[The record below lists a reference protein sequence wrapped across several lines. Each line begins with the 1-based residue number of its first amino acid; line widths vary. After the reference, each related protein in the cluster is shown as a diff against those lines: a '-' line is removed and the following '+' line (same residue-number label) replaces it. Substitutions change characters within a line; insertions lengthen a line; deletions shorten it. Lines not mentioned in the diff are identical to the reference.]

1 MAIRPFSEHAVCGRL
16 LVRLVV
22 FSSKDFNMFYGWEDF
37 KRETKSSKDLETS
50 MPLFLDTM
58 ESTSDLREL
67 IEAMS
72 LDSRAKDVSIAELQR
87 EIHTVSEALK
97 LERAAHA
104 ETRALNKSL
113 SKSVQEDRIR
123 REERDLEK
131 RFENEKERH
140 DKEMADMKSWY
151 EIEMHS
157 LVSLVQ
163 TLEDAEERLCAQ
175 LGDLEVEAMDENRR
189 FNSKVASLSQSL
201 AHTEKELSLV
211 KSELQTLR
219 QGKLSLKEME
229 TMDLAAQ
236 LSKCKHECDRMKE
249 TTALLQG
256 ELEKKT
262 TEVELLTRKLT
273 LVERHNTGVE
283 KLRRPAKLCR
293 SDSLSLLDAQRNKN
307 RPTAV
312 AV

>member
-1 MAIRPFSEHAVCGRL
+1 
-16 LVRLVV
+16 
-22 FSSKDFNMFYGWEDF
+22 MFYGWEDF

-50 MPLFLDTM
+50 VPSSLDTM
-58 ESTSDLREL
+58 ESTSDLRKL

-72 LDSRAKDVSIAELQR
+72 LDSRAKDVNIAELQR
-87 EIHTVSEALK
+87 ELHAVSEALE

-113 SKSVQEDRIR
+113 SEALQVHRIR

-131 RFENEKERH
+131 RLESEKERH
-140 DKEMADMKSWY
+140 DKEMTEMKSWY
-151 EIEMHS
+151 ENEIHS

-175 LGDLEVEAMDENRR
+175 LGDLEVEAMDENRL

-201 AHTEKELSLV
+201 ARTEKELSLV

-236 LSKCKHECDRMKE
+236 LSKYKHECDRMKE
-249 TTALLQG
+249 TMALLQG

-262 TEVELLTRKLT
+262 TEIELLTRKLIP
-273 LVERHNTGVE
+273 VERHNTGVE

-293 SDSLSLLDAQRNKN
+293 SESLSLLEIQRKNN
-307 RPTAV
+307 RPSAV

>member
-1 MAIRPFSEHAVCGRL
+1 
-16 LVRLVV
+16 
-22 FSSKDFNMFYGWEDF
+22 MFYGWEDF
-37 KRETKSSKDLETS
+37 KRETKSAKDLETS
-50 MPLFLDTM
+50 VPLFLDTM
-58 ESTSDLREL
+58 DSTSDLRKL

-72 LDSRAKDVSIAELQR
+72 LDSRAKDVNIAELQR
-87 EIHTVSEALK
+87 ELQAVSEALE

-104 ETRALNKSL
+104 ETRALHISL
-113 SKSVQEDRIR
+113 SKSL

-140 DKEMADMKSWY
+140 DKEMTEMKSWY
-151 EIEMHS
+151 ENEIHS

-175 LGDLEVEAMDENRR
+175 LGDFEVEAMDENRR
-189 FNSKVASLSQSL
+189 FNTKVASLSQSL
-201 AHTEKELSLV
+201 AQTEKELSLV

-236 LSKCKHECDRMKE
+236 LSKYKHECDRMKE
-249 TTALLQG
+249 ATALLQR
-256 ELEKKT
+256 ELEKKA
-262 TEVELLTRKLT
+262 TEIELLNRKLIP
-273 LVERHNTGVE
+273 VERHNTSVE

-293 SDSLSLLDAQRNKN
+293 SESLGLMEHQRKNN
-307 RPTAV
+307 RPSAV